1 MNIIISFDPALNVC
15 KAYNTLYTYSS
26 SNVVSNLKWHHILRT
41 NALTEIEIYNVLL
54 FKELYKGK
62 NRLSFT
68 STVAIDYLRLLPTS
82 AASITDLLVLC
93 VSG

>member
-1 MNIIISFDPALNVC
+1 MNIIISFDPALNVY
-15 KAYNTLYTYSS
+15 KAYNTLYICSS
-26 SNVVSNLKWHHILRT
+26 SKVVSNRKWHHILRT
-41 NALTEIEIYNVLL
+41 NALTEIEIYNALL

-68 STVAIDYLRLLPTS
+68 DAVSIDNLCLLPTS
-82 AASITDLLVLC
+82 TASITDLLVPC